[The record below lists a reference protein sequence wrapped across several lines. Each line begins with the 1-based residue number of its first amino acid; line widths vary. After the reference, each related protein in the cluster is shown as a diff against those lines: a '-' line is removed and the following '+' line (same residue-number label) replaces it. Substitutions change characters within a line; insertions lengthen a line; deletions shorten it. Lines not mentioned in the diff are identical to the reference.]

1 MNAPGSPPSI
11 AVVGSGVIGLSAA
24 LRLCEAGCKVT
35 VLARERPPQTTSNV
49 AAAYWSPGCTEGPQ
63 HKWSLETL
71 RVLEK
76 LAAQHPAFL
85 SPRRFWKLFKR
96 PVADPSLGEGMSRI
110 QRLPQ
115 GQLPEGIG
123 DAWGCD
129 TYVIHAD
136 RYLAWLTAQ
145 LETQG
150 VRFETRELRA
160 LSEVPPGFAAIVNAS
175 GLGARELVPDAG
187 MYAIRGQVVRVE
199 LPGALPL
206 CILNHHEDD
215 VATYVVPRQDDCIL
229 GGTYLYREEQRAA
242 DEATTAAILERCQ
255 RLAPQLQG
263 ARILE
268 VKVGLR
274 PGRDAVRLGCE
285 RMRDGRPVV
294 HAYGHGP
301 VGFTLSWGCASQV
314 KRLVLET
321 QGMAGTLQA

>member
-1 MNAPGSPPSI
+1 MNSPSNPPSV

-35 VLARERPPQTTSNV
+35 VIAREFPPQTTSNV

-63 HKWSLETL
+63 PEWSLETL
-71 RVLEK
+71 RVLDK
-76 LAAQHPAFL
+76 LAAEHQAFL
-85 SPRRFWKLFKR
+85 SPRRFWKLFKH
-96 PVADPSLGEGMSRI
+96 PVTDPGLGEGLSHI
-110 QRLPQ
+110 QRVPQ

-145 LETQG
+145 VEAKG
-150 VRFETRELRA
+150 ARFETRELRA
-160 LSEVPPGFAAIVNAS
+160 LSDVPPEFAAIVNAS
-175 GLGARELVPDAG
+175 GLGARELAPDAG

-199 LPGALPL
+199 LPAALPL
-206 CILNHHEDD
+206 CILNHHEDE

-229 GGTYLYREEQRAA
+229 GGTYLYREEGRMP

-255 RLAPQLQG
+255 RLAPQLKG
-263 ARILE
+263 ARIFE

-274 PGRDAVRLGCE
+274 PGRETVRLERE
-285 RMRDGRPVV
+285 RMPDGRPVV

-314 KRLVLET
+314 GRLVFEAT
-321 QGMAGTLQA
+321 GYTVRKG